1 MDSTIS
7 VRCSIPIM
15 DPHAAET
22 IELTDRRHTVAVH
35 LNDGLLDVLAGD
47 TRRTGSLGDRA

>member
-1 MDSTIS
+1 
-7 VRCSIPIM
+7 M

-22 IELTDRRHTVAVH
+22 IELTARRYTVAVH
-35 LNDGLLDVLAGD
+35 LNDGLLAGVTGD